1 MKKLLLF
8 FLSFLSLPLCYGAQG
23 LNFVGNASM
32 WTSLVKKCSTA
43 QRQIQSLVEHTY
55 HSLAHT
61 TWNPTI
67 LKKLGGYIAI
77 ASVAVYGT
85 YKLSQLLHTKKH
97 SKKTSS
103 DTPHANTTQTSMQRV
118 KEEDIAPDKAAP
130 KEPTKQ
136 EQPTQEAATSSVQT
150 EYHDEPL
157 PVIPYFSVPE
167 HHVIEPIVFDNEQTH
182 SHITV
187 QQLRVLSQDTTDQH
201 NHCIGG
207 GNFSCGYHASTKN
220 ALALAGIVQGFDTEA
235 VFNSQ
240 AIVTYL
246 FDPVKIGYLRKYII
260 DMRKKVSLKYLL
272 QNTIQIVLPEPI
284 DKQENTKIL
293 YTLYKCM
300 VNEYLNSI
308 INQALDTNSSIYK
321 VPSDIMQ
328 DLQTMPFKIS
338 DATAKEINCTPEHL
352 YKFLHQQENLQRYIR
367 IISPVEIIQE
377 TPINALHYYNAVYAN
392 RLDEQGELL
401 NSDEMEQLINYYR
414 QTDELARQVLDPHH
428 VQVIILESADPRM
441 WNLIDSIKKL
451 KDTIQSGQPMAS
463 TRYIFILGNTNQ
475 EAKNNGHWLT
485 LLLECSGN
493 ERRYTITNSSGN
505 HICLFDDPLHHNNP
519 CFNIIRY
526 FEGDCAV
533 RHLQPST
540 LYKDTLLAQ
549 LLSDIDQCKMHTKDP
564 YCLEKVQNSHALY
577 DTYVGDYSFHTRGRE
592 GFLHELEELIEH
604 CIR

>member
-1 MKKLLLF
+1 
-8 FLSFLSLPLCYGAQG
+8 
-23 LNFVGNASM
+23 
-32 WTSLVKKCSTA
+32 
-43 QRQIQSLVEHTY
+43 
-55 HSLAHT
+55 
-61 TWNPTI
+61 
-67 LKKLGGYIAI
+67 
-77 ASVAVYGT
+77 
-85 YKLSQLLHTKKH
+85 
-97 SKKTSS
+97 
-103 DTPHANTTQTSMQRV
+103 MQRV

-352 YKFLHQQENLQRYIR
+352 YKFLHQQENLQRYKR
-367 IISPVEIIQE
+367 IISPVEINKRH
-377 TPINALHYYNAVYAN
+377 PL
-392 RLDEQGELL
+392 
-401 NSDEMEQLINYYR
+401 M
-414 QTDELARQVLDPHH
+414 
-428 VQVIILESADPRM
+428 
-441 WNLIDSIKKL
+441 
-451 KDTIQSGQPMAS
+451 
-463 TRYIFILGNTNQ
+463 RYIITTQ
-475 EAKNNGHWLT
+475 
-485 LLLECSGN
+485 
-493 ERRYTITNSSGN
+493 YTQ
-505 HICLFDDPLHHNNP
+505 PL
-519 CFNIIRY
+519 R
-526 FEGDCAV
+526 
-533 RHLQPST
+533 
-540 LYKDTLLAQ
+540 
-549 LLSDIDQCKMHTKDP
+549 
-564 YCLEKVQNSHALY
+564 
-577 DTYVGDYSFHTRGRE
+577 
-592 GFLHELEELIEH
+592 
-604 CIR
+604 